1 MKRRHDGPLEF
12 VGARAVVVHDLDQAR
27 AAVAAARAEGVPV
40 VLWSPPGA
48 AAYMG
53 VGYFRTLVE
62 TACAEESGASV
73 AAVLDCADDAG
84 WTLAALRHGIATVCF
99 RGRKPVADRLSG
111 IAHALGAVLVRPPAA
126 ILDLGEERDP
136 EAAARAWLA
145 AKRP

>member
-1 MKRRHDGPLEF
+1 MKRTTKIPPDLICAP
-12 VGARAVVVHDLDQAR
+12 AVVVHDLDQAR

-62 TACAEESGASV
+62 TACAEEPGASV
-73 AAVLDCADDAG
+73 TAVLDCADDAG
-84 WTLAALRHGIATVCF
+84 WTLAALRHGIAAVCF
-99 RGRKPVADRLSG
+99 RGRKPVVDRLSG
-111 IAHALGAVLVRPPAA
+111 IAHALGAALVPPPAK
-126 ILDLGEERDP
+126 ILDLAEERDP
-136 EAAARAWLA
+136 EAACRAWLA